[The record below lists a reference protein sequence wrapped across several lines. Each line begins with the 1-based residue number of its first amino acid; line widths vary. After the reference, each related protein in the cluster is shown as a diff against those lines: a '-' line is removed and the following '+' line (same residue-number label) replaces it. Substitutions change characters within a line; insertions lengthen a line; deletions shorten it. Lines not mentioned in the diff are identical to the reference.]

1 MAKLFFSCNRP
12 AAVVQYRR
20 QGPSAQCWKV
30 CFSAGSQ
37 IKGICMGRSITCLV
51 LIAAIALSSPTAG
64 AEGKW
69 ETNTASEKAARLG
82 LVWLAKNQG
91 KDGNWQSQDL
101 GLVSVGAL
109 AFLSAGNTPET
120 GKYRENVRRALDY
133 VLANAKPSGMLNIT
147 GNSRDMYNHGLAT
160 FVLTQAYGMSNDKR
174 LGRVLRKAVKLII
187 DVQCRDG
194 GWSYVGARQDKGH
207 DLSLAVM
214 QAKALRGSMDIGIHI
229 PRETIL
235 LAIKS
240 VQGYYR
246 TPRGQADDLAAKYGW
261 RQEEARYPGRFTYNG
276 GGSTT
281 AMAAAGAVCLQEFGK
296 YDDYRIRRSMNA
308 VLGDIKTRMTVTSG
322 KIPFDAYTML
332 YVSQALYQMGGRL
345 WQDGYPLIR
354 KALVDSKSSDGSWTG
369 ARVGGQPGRMFG
381 TAVAVFALNIPN
393 RYLPILQ
400 QGKGIRGRRGAKR
413 AFNSTPAGGG
423 VTVAVK
429 GANPKRPSGQ
439 GSGEKYGPIELAVKP
454 RPAANSDR
462 NSKNRKALTE

>member
-1 MAKLFFSCNRP
+1 
-12 AAVVQYRR
+12 
-20 QGPSAQCWKV
+20 
-30 CFSAGSQ
+30 
-37 IKGICMGRSITCLV
+37 MGKSITYLI
-51 LIAAIALSSPTAG
+51 LIAAIAISSGTAC

-69 ETNTASEKAARLG
+69 ETNAASEKAANMG
-82 LVWLAKNQG
+82 LIWLANNQG
-91 KDGNWQSQDL
+91 KEGNWETQDL

-133 VLANAKPSGMLNIT
+133 VLVNAKPSGMLNIT
-147 GNSRDMYNHGLAT
+147 GSRRDMYNHGLAT

-174 LGRVLRKAVKLII
+174 LGRTLRKAVKLIV

-194 GWSYVGARQDKGH
+194 GWDYVGARQARGH

-229 PRETIL
+229 PRETVA

-246 TPRGQADDLAAKYGW
+246 SKRGKADDLAARYGW
-261 RQEEARYPGRFTYNG
+261 RQEEAKYPGRFTYSGGNG
-276 GGSTT
+276 TT

-296 YDDYRIRRSMNA
+296 YDDYRIRRSMNG
-308 VLGDIKTRMTVTSG
+308 VLDDIKTKM
-322 KIPFDAYTML
+322 KITPGRVPFDAYTMY
-332 YVSQALYQMGGRL
+332 YVAQALYQVGGKL

-354 KALVDSKSSDGSWTG
+354 KALIDSQSRKGQGDTMGAESHGAWTAG
-369 ARVGGQPGRMFG
+369 RVGGKAGQMFG

-400 QGKGIRGRRGAKR
+400 QGKGIRGGRSTMR
-413 AFNSTPAGGG
+413 ASNTLKGGK
-423 VTVAVK
+423 VSVAVK
-429 GANPKRPSGQ
+429 ASEPQDASGQ
-439 GSGEKYGPIELAVKP
+439 GAGGRKSPTRLAVKSGG
-454 RPAANSDR
+454 AAKSDGY
-462 NSKNRKALTE
+462 SKNRKALTE

>member
-1 MAKLFFSCNRP
+1 
-12 AAVVQYRR
+12 
-20 QGPSAQCWKV
+20 
-30 CFSAGSQ
+30 
-37 IKGICMGRSITCLV
+37 MGKSITCLI
-51 LIAAIALSSPTAG
+51 LIAAIALSSGTVH

-69 ETNTASEKAARLG
+69 ETNAAGEQASNMG
-82 LVWLAKNQG
+82 LIWLANNQG
-91 KDGNWQSQDL
+91 KEGNWETQDL

-147 GNSRDMYNHGLAT
+147 GNRRDMYNHGLAT

-174 LGRVLRKAVKLII
+174 LGRTLRKAVKLII

-194 GWSYVGARQDKGH
+194 GWDYVGARQSKGH

-229 PRETIL
+229 PRETIA
-235 LAIKS
+235 LAITS

-246 TPRGQADDLAAKYGW
+246 KSGKPDDLAARYGW
-261 RQEEARYPGRFTYNG
+261 REEEARYPGRFTYNG
-276 GGSTT
+276 GSGTT

-296 YDDYRIRRSMNA
+296 YGDYRIRRSMNG
-308 VLGDIKTRMTVTSG
+308 VLDDIKTRMKVTPG
-322 KIPFDAYTML
+322 KMPFDAYTML
-332 YVSQALYQMGGRL
+332 YVSQALYQMGGKL

-354 KALVDSKSSDGSWTG
+354 KALVDSQSRKGKDANLGAESHGSWTAG
-369 ARVGGQPGRMFG
+369 RVGGKSGLMFG
-381 TAVAVFALNIPN
+381 TAVGVFALNIPN

-400 QGKGIRGRRGAKR
+400 QGKGVRGVRSTER
-413 AFNSTPAGGG
+413 AHNTPRSGKASVVVRAPESHDPSAQKGGG
-423 VTVAVK
+423 KDSPT
-429 GANPKRPSGQ
+429 R
-439 GSGEKYGPIELAVKP
+439 LAVK
-454 RPAANSDR
+454 SSGTVMSGE